1 VVKNK
6 KVAVKTKESDSQYF
20 LKMVFYLIAGSIWLR
35 ISKDSTTIPFPI
47 GLLLG
52 IWFARMD
59 KFQIDRKIE
68 YAILLVSAFISFW
81 LPIGLEI
88 VL

>member
-20 LKMVFYLIAGSIWLR
+20 LKMVFYLIAGSLWLR
-35 ISKDSTTIPFPI
+35 ISRGPVTIPLPI
-47 GLLLG
+47 GLG
-52 IWFARMD
+52 IGLWFAHLDR
-59 KFQIDRKIE
+59 FQIDRKIE
-68 YAILLVSAFISFW
+68 YAILLVSAFIGFW
-81 LPIGLEI
+81 LPIGLEL